1 MSSVHGET
9 PESRGPHAAIVLA
22 GGRARRLD
30 GAAKALLTVGG
41 KGLLRTTIDA
51 AAASGCDP
59 IVVVGPPS
67 LDHAAVTW
75 VREQPPF
82 GGPVAAIVAALPHI
96 HTDSVVVLATD
107 LPRASEA
114 LAFLLETT
122 SLVSLVDGLCLA
134 DEAGRPQW
142 LTGLYRT
149 AALRAA
155 GDRLPDA
162 GAGASMHALLSE
174 LEIATVRAPSGIAG
188 DVDTWE
194 DLVTA
199 RRRAA
204 RSKSGDDMTES
215 SRTLPPE
222 ALDTWAAALSER
234 LGLAEGE
241 LPVSLVLDLA
251 RDVANGVARPAAPLS
266 AFAAGLA
273 AGRRGGSPAD
283 IEAVVAEVTAL
294 AATWERG

>member
-1 MSSVHGET
+1 MSTPRSST
-9 PESRGPHAAIVLA
+9 PESGATHGAIVLA

-51 AAASGCDP
+51 AVSAGCGP
-59 IVVVGPPS
+59 IIAVGPPA

-96 HTDSVVVLATD
+96 YTDSVVVLATD

-114 LAFLLETT
+114 LAFLLETAT
-122 SLVSLVDGLCLA
+122 LVNLSDGLCLA

-155 GDRLPDA
+155 GAKLSDA
-162 GAGASMHALLSE
+162 GAGASMHSLLSE
-174 LEIATVRAPSGIAG
+174 LEIAAVRAPRGIAT

-199 RRRAA
+199 RRQAA
-204 RSKSGDDMTES
+204 RSESGDHMTES

-273 AGRRGGSPAD
+273 AGRRGGSAAD